1 MPQIHPWA
9 PVGAYL
15 RTRRPTIVLVL
26 ACAGVVGF
34 GVALQPLLIRYLI
47 DEGIARPGAT
57 PAQRFGWAAFFAG
70 FYLVSSALRMG
81 CWAVGYRRLLKLV
94 EDLLFELRAEFF
106 RHVQGLCLRFHSQVS
121 SGELYSYL
129 MGSPMANIGNFV
141 RQMLILVPTQA
152 VTLALSLGA
161 LAWFDLPMTLLL
173 VAVVLTIT
181 LINRRSRLRV
191 HELTADFM
199 RTESAVS
206 RYVNDML
213 RGTRAVKLYA
223 IEDNVSDAFEQEI
236 GRMRIK
242 ASFLPFAQWIE
253 SAKGEAT
260 TYVGLAILYA
270 FGAYS
275 CIYRDLSVGS
285 FVAFATSM
293 QVVTNLVMSL
303 FQLNLGRAAAEA
315 SLERIGAILK
325 TDASTPEP
333 EPGRAIT
340 VEAAEAGSQALPVVK
355 APVRKGLASKAST
368 NVGIVARP
376 PFLRFEKVDFGY
388 APGRPVFRGLK
399 CEVDLGERIAL
410 VGGSGSG
417 KSTFIN
423 LLLRFYDP
431 DGGRILL
438 HGRDLRDYPLAD
450 LRGSFGV
457 VPQDPFLFQA
467 SILENIRVSQ
477 PKAPLATV
485 MEAMRQ
491 AHVDEFV
498 LSLPK
503 GLDTPVGES
512 GFNLSGGQRQRL
524 AIARALLGSPHYLI
538 FDEATSAL
546 DNESENLIRE
556 SLEAFGREHTVIT
569 IAHRLSTIRNVDRIL
584 VFDHGR
590 LVEEGSWAG
599 LMKKRG
605 AFHRLVRASQSS

>member
-1 MPQIHPWA
+1 MAKMNPWA
-9 PVGAYL
+9 PVSAYL
-15 RTRRPTIVLVL
+15 RTRRPTLVLVL
-26 ACAGVVGF
+26 SCAAVVGF

-47 DEGIARPGAT
+47 DQGIARPHAT
-57 PAQRFGWAAFFAG
+57 PKERFAWALFFAG
-70 FYLVSSALRMG
+70 CYLASSALRMG
-81 CWAVGYRRLLKLV
+81 CWAIGYRRLLKLV
-94 EDLLFELRAEFF
+94 EDLLFELRAQFF

-129 MGSPMANIGNFV
+129 MGTPMANIGNFI

-152 VTLALSLGA
+152 VTLALSLGT
-161 LAWFDLPMTLLL
+161 LAYFDLPMTGLL
-173 VAVVLTIT
+173 VGVVLAIT
-181 LINRRSRLRV
+181 LINRRARLRV

-206 RYVNDML
+206 RYVSDML

-223 IEDNVSDAFEQEI
+223 IEENVSDAFEQEI
-236 GRMRIK
+236 GRMRTK

-270 FGAYS
+270 FGAWS
-275 CIYRDLSVGS
+275 CIHRDLSVGS

-333 EPGRAIT
+333 EAGRQIT
-340 VEAAEAGSQALPVVK
+340 VEEAEAAVLAPQKPARR
-355 APVRKGLASKAST
+355 APV
-368 NVGIVARP
+368 RP

-388 APGRPVFRGLK
+388 VPGRPVFRGLQ
-399 CEVDLGERIAL
+399 CQVGLGERVAL

-431 DGGRILL
+431 DRGRILL
-438 HGRDLRDYPLAD
+438 HGRDLKDYPLAD

-457 VPQDPFLFQA
+457 VPQDPFLFQ
-467 SILENIRVSQ
+467 STILENIRVAL
-477 PKAPLATV
+477 PTAPRSAV
-485 MEAMRQ
+485 IEAMRQ
-491 AHVDEFV
+491 AHVDDFI

-503 GLDTPVGES
+503 GLDTPVGEG

-524 AIARALLGSPHYLI
+524 AIARALLGRPHYLI

-590 LVEEGSWAG
+590 LVEEGTWAA
-599 LMKKRG
+599 LMAKRG
-605 AFHRLVRASQSS
+605 AFSRLVKASHSS